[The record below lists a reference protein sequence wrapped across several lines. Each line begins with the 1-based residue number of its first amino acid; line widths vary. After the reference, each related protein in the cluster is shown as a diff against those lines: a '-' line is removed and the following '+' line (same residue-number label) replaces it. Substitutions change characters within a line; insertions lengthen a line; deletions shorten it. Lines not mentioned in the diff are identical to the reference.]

1 MTMPALFLSH
11 GAPNLILHDAPVRD
25 FLKTY
30 GKELGRPKAIVIVSA
45 HFGTREAAVVVDE
58 KPGMIYDFGGFEP
71 ELYQMQ
77 YPAPGAPDLAERV
90 AVLLGNAGI
99 PVHGVKNRGFDHG
112 TWVPLKL
119 LYPDA
124 DVPVLQL
131 SVQPNADPDHHLKVG
146 AALAPLRDENILVI
160 GSGSFTHNL
169 GEVFTARGL
178 ADPDLPA
185 KDWMNAFREWMDAR
199 IAANDT
205 DALVNYRA
213 RAPYAERNH
222 PTDEHLLPLYVA
234 LGAGK
239 GDKPERIHYSYQYG
253 ALALDAYR
261 FG

>member
-1 MTMPALFLSH
+1 MPAIFLSH

-25 FLKTY
+25 FLASY
-30 GKELGRPKAIVIVSA
+30 GKELGHPKAIVIVSA
-45 HFGTREAAVVVDE
+45 HFGTREPVVVLDE

-77 YPAPGAPDLAERV
+77 YPAPGAPELGERV
-90 AVLLGNAGI
+90 AKLLSDAGI
-99 PVHGVKNRGFDHG
+99 AVHGVKNRGFDHG

-119 LYPDA
+119 MYPDA

-131 SVQPNADPDHHLKVG
+131 SVQPKADPDHHLKVG

-160 GSGSFTHNL
+160 GSGSFSHNL

-178 ADPDLPA
+178 APVDAPA
-185 KDWMNAFREWMDAR
+185 KDWMIAFRDWMDSK

-205 DALVNYRA
+205 DALVHYRTQ
-213 RAPYAERNH
+213 APFAERNH

-234 LGAGK
+234 LGAAK
-239 GDKPERIHYSYQYG
+239 GAQPERIHYSVQYG

>member
-1 MTMPALFLSH
+1 MTMPSIFVSH

-25 FLKTY
+25 FLKSY
-30 GKELGRPKAIVIVSA
+30 GKSLEQPKAIVIVSA
-45 HFGTREAAVVVDE
+45 HFMTREPTVVVDE

-71 ELYQMQ
+71 ELYQMV
-77 YPAPGAPDLAERV
+77 YPAPGAPELAERV
-90 AVLLGNAGI
+90 AGLLDAAGLT
-99 PVHGVKNRGFDHG
+99 VRGVQNRGFDHG

-119 LYPDA
+119 MYPDA
-124 DVPVLQL
+124 NIPVLQL
-131 SVQPNADPDHHLKVG
+131 SVQPKADPEHHLKVG
-146 AALAPLRDENILVI
+146 RALAPLREEGVLVI

-169 GEVFTARGL
+169 GEVFTSSGL
-178 ADPDLPA
+178 APVDAPA
-185 KDWMNAFREWMDAR
+185 KDWMIEFREWMDQK

-205 DALVNYRA
+205 DALVHYRTK
-213 RAPYAERNH
+213 APHAVRNH

-234 LGAGK
+234 LGAGE

>member
-1 MTMPALFLSH
+1 MTMPAIFVSH

-30 GKELGRPKAIVIVSA
+30 GKELGHPKAIVIVSA

-77 YPAPGAPDLAERV
+77 YPAPGSPELAERV
-90 AVLLGNAGI
+90 GQLLTDAGI
-99 PVHGVKNRGFDHG
+99 PVHAVANRGFDHG

-119 LYPDA
+119 MYPDA
-124 DVPVLQL
+124 DIPVLQL
-131 SVQPNADPDHHLKVG
+131 SVQPKADPEHHLKIG
-146 AALAPLRDENILVI
+146 RALAPLREENILVI
-160 GSGSFTHNL
+160 GSGSFSHNL

-178 ADPDLPA
+178 APVDAPA
-185 KDWMNAFREWMDAR
+185 KDWMIAFREWMDAK

-205 DALVNYRA
+205 DALVHYRTE
-213 RAPYAERNH
+213 APYAERNH

-234 LGAGK
+234 LGAGE
-239 GDKPERIHYSYQYG
+239 GGKPERIHYSIQYG